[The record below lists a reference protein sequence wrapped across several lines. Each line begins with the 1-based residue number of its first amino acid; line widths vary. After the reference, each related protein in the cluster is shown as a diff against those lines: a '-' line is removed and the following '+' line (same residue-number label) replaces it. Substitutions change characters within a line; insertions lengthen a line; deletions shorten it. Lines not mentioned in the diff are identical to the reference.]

1 MKINILLKLLLT
13 LFMLQSCNQVGSPP
27 KSPEELRMEL
37 KSLEQ
42 SNPIQFLTVDAKMRD
57 SMVKTREEGWFNK
70 AEYGKNGNTIKGFI
84 KNSASIAK
92 FKDVVLTV
100 SYYSATKTVIKSEDH
115 IFYEFYEPNSLVPFS
130 IHVYPPK
137 EMKSFGLNVK
147 NASATE

>member
-1 MKINILLKLLLT
+1 MNKIIFFNILVVFLV
-13 LFMLQSCNQVGSPP
+13 FQSCNQVGSPP

-37 KSLEQ
+37 KFLEQ
-42 SNPIQFLTVDAKMRD
+42 SNPIQYLTVDAKMQD
-57 SMVKTREEGWFNK
+57 SIVKTREEGWFNK

-84 KNSASIAK
+84 KNTASIAK

-100 SYYSATKTVIKSEDH
+100 SYYSATKTLIKNEDH
-115 IFYEFYEPNSLVPFS
+115 IFYEFYEPNSSVPFS